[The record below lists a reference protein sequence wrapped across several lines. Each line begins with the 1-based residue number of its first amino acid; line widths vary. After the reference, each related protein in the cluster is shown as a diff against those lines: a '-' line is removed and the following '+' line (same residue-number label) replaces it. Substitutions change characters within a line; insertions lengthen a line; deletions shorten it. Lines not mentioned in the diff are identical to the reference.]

1 MINGAIDNFNGGYE
15 RMKKKS
21 SVIAKLIIP
30 VAVLGCIAIMI
41 AGVSLY
47 SMTAVQ
53 KESNQISGEGVR
65 ATICMDEINLAFAN
79 TQKLTLALCAEP
91 SKDLYEYVAS
101 QLTEYQS
108 NVDSYEKEL
117 LAMDHYFTADD
128 IQLMNETFDLLTE
141 AQGTTVELMQTAM
154 AGDSAAAVAKANS
167 VMTEWSDT
175 IAVNMDTLISR
186 NDELVKQNIQEQ
198 KDLYNQN
205 MILSLILLAISF
217 VAFVMVVVVIIKT
230 VVKPLRKQTS
240 ELTEIIDEIKGG
252 HGDLTKRVT
261 VKSMDEIGQSSI
273 GINHFIETLQNIM
286 SNIISNSNVLDG
298 VVGNVASSV
307 AASSDN
313 ANDISAIMEELSA
326 TMEEVSATTNS
337 VSENTTA
344 AEGKVQ
350 KMADQTKVMS
360 QYAQDMKKRATELE
374 HTATENM
381 NNTNEMIGEI
391 TTEMNQALENSK
403 SVEKVAQ
410 LTADILNIS
419 SQTNLLALNASIE
432 AARAGEAGKG
442 FAVVADEIRQLA
454 DSSRETANNIQTI
467 NEQVI
472 EAVQGLVVSS
482 EKIVGYINENIL
494 PDYRAFVQGGQQYND
509 DATHIDNTMAEYA
522 SEAQDILATMME
534 MTEAIEGISR
544 AVEESAN
551 GVTDAATNIDSLVQ
565 SMSTVNGQMEEN
577 STVAKNLKEE
587 SAAFACV

>member
-1 MINGAIDNFNGGYE
+1 
-15 RMKKKS
+15 MKKKS

-252 HGDLTKRVT
+252 HGDLTKSVT

>member
-1 MINGAIDNFNGGYE
+1 
-15 RMKKKS
+15 MKKKS

-360 QYAQDMKKRATELE
+360 QYAQDMKKRVTELE

-381 NNTNEMIGEI
+381 NSTNEMIGEI

>member
-1 MINGAIDNFNGGYE
+1 
-15 RMKKKS
+15 MKKKS

-286 SNIISNSNVLDG
+286 SNIISTSNVLDG

-381 NNTNEMIGEI
+381 NSTNEMIGEI

-410 LTADILNIS
+410 LTADILSIS

-522 SEAQDILATMME
+522 GEAQDILATMME

-544 AVEESAN
+544 EVEESAN

>member
-1 MINGAIDNFNGGYE
+1 
-15 RMKKKS
+15 MKKKS

-360 QYAQDMKKRATELE
+360 QYAQDMKKRAMELE

-381 NNTNEMIGEI
+381 NSTNEMIGEI

-522 SEAQDILATMME
+522 GEAQDILATMME

>member
-1 MINGAIDNFNGGYE
+1 
-15 RMKKKS
+15 MKKKS

-360 QYAQDMKKRATELE
+360 QYAQDMKKRATELG

-410 LTADILNIS
+410 LTADILSIS

-522 SEAQDILATMME
+522 GEAQDILATMME

>member
-1 MINGAIDNFNGGYE
+1 
-15 RMKKKS
+15 MKKKS

-522 SEAQDILATMME
+522 GEAQDILATMME

-551 GVTDAATNIDSLVQ
+551 GVTAAATNIDSLVQ

>member
-1 MINGAIDNFNGGYE
+1 
-15 RMKKKS
+15 MKKKS

-30 VAVLGCIAIMI
+30 AAVLGCIAIMI

-381 NNTNEMIGEI
+381 NSTNEMIGEI

-410 LTADILNIS
+410 LTADILSIS

-587 SAAFACV
+587 SAAFASV

>member
-1 MINGAIDNFNGGYE
+1 
-15 RMKKKS
+15 MKKKS

-41 AGVSLY
+41 AGVSLF

-53 KESNQISGEGVR
+53 KESNQVSGEGVR

-141 AQGTTVELMQTAM
+141 AQGTTVELLQTAM
-154 AGDSAAAVAKANS
+154 AGDSAAAVTKANS
-167 VMTEWSDT
+167 VMKEWSDT
-175 IAVNMDTLISR
+175 IAANMDTLISR

-217 VAFVMVVVVIIKT
+217 VVFVMVVVVIIKT

-410 LTADILNIS
+410 LTADILSIS

-522 SEAQDILATMME
+522 GEAQDILATMME

-587 SAAFACV
+587 SAAFASV

>member
-1 MINGAIDNFNGGYE
+1 
-15 RMKKKS
+15 MKKKS

-217 VAFVMVVVVIIKT
+217 VAFAMVVVVIIKT

-240 ELTEIIDEIKGG
+240 KLTEIIDEIKGG

-410 LTADILNIS
+410 LTADILSIS

-522 SEAQDILATMME
+522 GEAQDILATMME

>member
-1 MINGAIDNFNGGYE
+1 
-15 RMKKKS
+15 MKKKS

-252 HGDLTKRVT
+252 HGDLIKRVT

-522 SEAQDILATMME
+522 GEAQDILATMME

>member
-1 MINGAIDNFNGGYE
+1 
-15 RMKKKS
+15 MKKKS

-381 NNTNEMIGEI
+381 NSTNEMIGEI

-410 LTADILNIS
+410 LTADILSIS

-522 SEAQDILATMME
+522 GEAQDILATMME

-577 STVAKNLKEE
+577 STVANE
-587 SAAFACV
+587 

>member
-1 MINGAIDNFNGGYE
+1 
-15 RMKKKS
+15 MKKKS

-326 TMEEVSATTNS
+326 TMEEGSATTNS

-442 FAVVADEIRQLA
+442 FAVVASEIGDLASQTLETVSNIDEIVGEVNGSVTNMTECLTTIMNFL
-454 DSSRETANNIQTI
+454 EQT
-467 NEQVI
+467 VL
-472 EAVQGLVVSS
+472 GD
-482 EKIVGYINENIL
+482 YENF
-494 PDYRAFVQGGQQYND
+494 AKMGQQYHM
-509 DATHIDNTMAEYA
+509 DADTFR
-522 SEAQDILATMME
+522 DIMRETKN
-534 MTEAIEGISR
+534 
-544 AVEESAN
+544 AVEELEKH
-551 GVTDAATNIDSLVQ
+551 I
-565 SMSTVNGQMEEN
+565 GQIG
-577 STVAKNLKEE
+577 STVADINTMVEQSSDGISGIAEKSGSTQNLVENGYEKLQECNRSVDVIKEFV
-587 SAAFACV
+587 AQFHLD

>member
-1 MINGAIDNFNGGYE
+1 
-15 RMKKKS
+15 MKKKS
-21 SVIAKLIIP
+21 SVIANLIIP

-522 SEAQDILATMME
+522 GEAQDILATMME

-544 AVEESAN
+544 EVEESAN

>member
-1 MINGAIDNFNGGYE
+1 
-15 RMKKKS
+15 MKKKS

-108 NVDSYEKEL
+108 NVESYEKEL

-410 LTADILNIS
+410 LTADILSIS

-522 SEAQDILATMME
+522 GEAQDILATMME

>member
-1 MINGAIDNFNGGYE
+1 
-15 RMKKKS
+15 MKKKS

-261 VKSMDEIGQSSI
+261 VKSMAEIGQSSI

-381 NNTNEMIGEI
+381 NSTNEMIGEI

-410 LTADILNIS
+410 LTADILSIS

>member
-1 MINGAIDNFNGGYE
+1 
-15 RMKKKS
+15 MKKKS

-230 VVKPLRKQTS
+230 VVKLLRKQTS

-381 NNTNEMIGEI
+381 NSTNEMIGEI

-551 GVTDAATNIDSLVQ
+551 GVTDAATNIDFLVQ

>member
-1 MINGAIDNFNGGYE
+1 
-15 RMKKKS
+15 MKKKS

-252 HGDLTKRVT
+252 HGNLTKRVT

-410 LTADILNIS
+410 LTADILSIS

-522 SEAQDILATMME
+522 GEAQDILATMME

>member
-1 MINGAIDNFNGGYE
+1 
-15 RMKKKS
+15 MKKKS

-273 GINHFIETLQNIM
+273 AINHFIETLQNIM

-410 LTADILNIS
+410 LTADILSIS

-522 SEAQDILATMME
+522 GEAQDILATMME

>member
-1 MINGAIDNFNGGYE
+1 
-15 RMKKKS
+15 MKKKS

-273 GINHFIETLQNIM
+273 GIKHFIETLQNIM

-522 SEAQDILATMME
+522 GEAQDILATMME

-587 SAAFACV
+587 SATFACV

>member
-1 MINGAIDNFNGGYE
+1 
-15 RMKKKS
+15 MKKKS

-313 ANDISAIMEELSA
+313 ANDISAIMEEFSA

-410 LTADILNIS
+410 LTADILSIS

-522 SEAQDILATMME
+522 GEAQDILATMME

>member
-1 MINGAIDNFNGGYE
+1 
-15 RMKKKS
+15 MKKKS

-587 SAAFACV
+587 SATFACV

>member
-1 MINGAIDNFNGGYE
+1 
-15 RMKKKS
+15 MKKKS

-230 VVKPLRKQTS
+230 VVKSLRKQTS

-381 NNTNEMIGEI
+381 NSTNEMIGEI

-410 LTADILNIS
+410 LTADILSIS

-522 SEAQDILATMME
+522 GEAQDILATMME

-551 GVTDAATNIDSLVQ
+551 GVTDAATNIDFLVQ

>member
-1 MINGAIDNFNGGYE
+1 
-15 RMKKKS
+15 MKKKS

-41 AGVSLY
+41 AGVSLF

-410 LTADILNIS
+410 LTADILSIS

-522 SEAQDILATMME
+522 GEAQDILATMME

-587 SAAFACV
+587 STAFACV

>member
-1 MINGAIDNFNGGYE
+1 
-15 RMKKKS
+15 MKKKS

-432 AARAGEAGKG
+432 AARAGEVGKG

-522 SEAQDILATMME
+522 GEAQDILATMME

>member
-1 MINGAIDNFNGGYE
+1 
-15 RMKKKS
+15 MKKKS

-198 KDLYNQN
+198 EDLYNQN

-381 NNTNEMIGEI
+381 NSTNEMIGEI

-410 LTADILNIS
+410 LTADILSIS

-509 DATHIDNTMAEYA
+509 DATHIDNTMTEYA
-522 SEAQDILATMME
+522 GEAQDILATMME

>member
-1 MINGAIDNFNGGYE
+1 
-15 RMKKKS
+15 MKKKS

-117 LAMDHYFTADD
+117 LAMDHYFTAED

-217 VAFVMVVVVIIKT
+217 VAFAMVVVVIIKT

-410 LTADILNIS
+410 LTADILSIS

-522 SEAQDILATMME
+522 GEAQDILATMME

>member
-1 MINGAIDNFNGGYE
+1 
-15 RMKKKS
+15 MKKKS

-326 TMEEVSATTNS
+326 TMEGVSATTNS

-381 NNTNEMIGEI
+381 NSTNEMIGEI

-410 LTADILNIS
+410 LTADILSIS

-522 SEAQDILATMME
+522 GEAQDILATMME

>member
-1 MINGAIDNFNGGYE
+1 
-15 RMKKKS
+15 MKKKS

-313 ANDISAIMEELSA
+313 ANDISAIMEELPA

-381 NNTNEMIGEI
+381 NSTNEMIGEI

-410 LTADILNIS
+410 LTADILSIS

-522 SEAQDILATMME
+522 GEAQDILATMME

>member
-1 MINGAIDNFNGGYE
+1 
-15 RMKKKS
+15 MKKKS

-205 MILSLILLAISF
+205 MILSLILLAIFF

-410 LTADILNIS
+410 LTADILSIS

-522 SEAQDILATMME
+522 GEAQDILATMME

>member
-1 MINGAIDNFNGGYE
+1 
-15 RMKKKS
+15 MKKKS

-391 TTEMNQALENSK
+391 TTEMNQALENPK

-522 SEAQDILATMME
+522 GEAQDILATMME

-587 SAAFACV
+587 SATFACV

>member
-1 MINGAIDNFNGGYE
+1 
-15 RMKKKS
+15 MKKKS

-141 AQGTTVELMQTAM
+141 AQGTTVELMQTAI

-381 NNTNEMIGEI
+381 NSTNEMIGEI

-410 LTADILNIS
+410 LTADILSIS

-522 SEAQDILATMME
+522 GEAQDILATMME

>member
-1 MINGAIDNFNGGYE
+1 
-15 RMKKKS
+15 MKKKS

-410 LTADILNIS
+410 LTADILNIF

-522 SEAQDILATMME
+522 GEAQDILATMME

>member
-1 MINGAIDNFNGGYE
+1 
-15 RMKKKS
+15 MKKKS

-410 LTADILNIS
+410 LTADILSIS

-522 SEAQDILATMME
+522 GEAQDILATMME
-534 MTEAIEGISR
+534 MTEEIEGISR

>member
-1 MINGAIDNFNGGYE
+1 
-15 RMKKKS
+15 MKKKS
-21 SVIAKLIIP
+21 SVITKLIIP

-41 AGVSLY
+41 AGVSLF

-101 QLTEYQS
+101 QLREYQA

-117 LAMDHYFTADD
+117 LAMEHYFTADD

-154 AGDSAAAVAKANS
+154 AGDSAAAVTKANS
-167 VMTEWSDT
+167 VMKEWSDT
-175 IAVNMDTLISR
+175 IAANMDTLISR

-381 NNTNEMIGEI
+381 NSTNEMIGEI

-410 LTADILNIS
+410 LTADILSIS

-522 SEAQDILATMME
+522 GEAQDILATMME

>member
-1 MINGAIDNFNGGYE
+1 
-15 RMKKKS
+15 MKKKS

-217 VAFVMVVVVIIKT
+217 VAFAMVVVVIIKT

-410 LTADILNIS
+410 LTADILSIS

-522 SEAQDILATMME
+522 CEAQDILATMME

>member
-1 MINGAIDNFNGGYE
+1 
-15 RMKKKS
+15 MKKKS

-141 AQGTTVELMQTAM
+141 AQGTTVELMQTAI

-522 SEAQDILATMME
+522 GEAQDILATMME

-587 SAAFACV
+587 SATFACV

>member
-1 MINGAIDNFNGGYE
+1 
-15 RMKKKS
+15 MKKKS

-217 VAFVMVVVVIIKT
+217 VAFAMVVVVIIKT

-344 AEGKVQ
+344 VEGKVQ

-410 LTADILNIS
+410 LTADILSIS

-522 SEAQDILATMME
+522 GEAQDILATMME

>member
-1 MINGAIDNFNGGYE
+1 
-15 RMKKKS
+15 MKKKS

-273 GINHFIETLQNIM
+273 GINHFIETLQSIM

-587 SAAFACV
+587 SATFACV